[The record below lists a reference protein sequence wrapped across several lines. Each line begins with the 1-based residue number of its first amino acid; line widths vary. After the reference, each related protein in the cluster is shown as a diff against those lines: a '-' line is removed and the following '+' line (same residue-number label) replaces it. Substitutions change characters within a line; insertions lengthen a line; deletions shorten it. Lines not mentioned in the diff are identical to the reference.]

1 MVFPVLNVIAYF
13 SKKLFPLFALLIVV
27 LIQGCAIQ
35 QRPANPEFDA
45 LQGKGPIIIVPNDEQ
60 VVSTK
65 FFREKWGQSKTIKHL
80 VTRQGVP
87 KALSVEREF
96 LAPNRLKL
104 FYPKQGLVYVLDQ
117 FQGDWLVAGS
127 EPLGRVDL
135 EMLRGQEERGLSSQ
149 PVRAGRDIYSLSPT
163 FEKPMELELH
173 EVTRDIQPSRTDTHV
188 RGRLKPPS
196 RAGIARLERDAGGDY
211 LHTVSFEGESF
222 SVLADWYLGDSS
234 HADTLAEKNH
244 MATNERLALGQR
256 ILLPHA
262 LLSNTSPLPEGVV
275 PY

>member
-1 MVFPVLNVIAYF
+1 MACS
-13 SKKLFPLFALLIVV
+13 SKKLFSFFALFAVV
-27 LIQGCAIQ
+27 LLSGCAIQ

-45 LQGKGPIIIVPNDEQ
+45 LQGKGPVIIVPNDEQ
-60 VVSTK
+60 VVSTR
-65 FFREKWGQSKTIKHL
+65 FFRDKWGQSQTIKHL

-127 EPLGRVDL
+127 EPLETVEL
-135 EMLRGQEERGLSSQ
+135 EMLRAQERQGVPSQ
-149 PVRAGRDIYSLSPT
+149 AIRAGRDIYSLSPT
-163 FEKPMELELH
+163 LEKPMESPFQ
-173 EVTRDIQPSRTDTHV
+173 EVTQDVKPVGSDAQL
-188 RGRLKPPS
+188 RGRLKPPA
-196 RAGIARLERDAGGDY
+196 RAGLARLDRDDRGNY

-234 HADTLAEKNH
+234 YADTLAEKNH
-244 MATNERLALGQR
+244 MAVSERLALGQR

-262 LLSNTSPLPEGVV
+262 LLSNNNPLPEGVV

>member
-1 MVFPVLNVIAYF
+1 MVANL
-13 SKKLFPLFALLIVV
+13 SKKLFSFSALLVV
-27 LIQGCAIQ
+27 ALLQGCAIQ

-45 LQGKGPIIIVPNDEQ
+45 LQGKGPVIIVPNDEQ
-60 VVSTK
+60 VVSTR
-65 FFREKWGQSKTIKHL
+65 FFREKWGQSQTIKHL

-149 PVRAGRDIYSLSPT
+149 SVRGGRDIYSLSPT
-163 FEKPMELELH
+163 FEKPMELEFQ
-173 EVTRDIQPSRTDTHV
+173 EVTRDVQPSRTNTHV

-196 RAGIARLERDAGGDY
+196 RAGIARLERDARGDY

-222 SVLADWYLGDSS
+222 AVLAYWYLGDSS
-234 HADTLAEKNH
+234 YADTLAERNQ
-244 MATNERLALGQR
+244 MPSTERLVLGQR

-262 LLSNTSPLPEGVV
+262 LLSNTNPLPEGVV